1 MQVLF
6 VQHRLR
12 VYRFAL
18 RLVDDEQ
25 AAEDL
30 VSEVFLEVWRHAG
43 RFESRCRVSTWLLA
57 ITRNLALSML
67 RRRRMERLDDD
78 AAAAIPDHA
87 DDPEMAIQR
96 RQQSAI
102 LAHCLTRLSA
112 AHREVIDLVYYH
124 DRSID
129 EVAAITGVPAST
141 VKTRMFY
148 ARNRIAQLLDGFGM
162 QRASR
167 PAEASPRKRHAS
179 AARNRAMSSFH

>member
-1 MQVLF
+1 LKLIFQSF
-6 VQHRLR
+6 DAQRQHSAARL
-12 VYRFAL
+12 
-18 RLVDDEQ
+18 
-25 AAEDL
+25 
-30 VSEVFLEVWRHAG
+30 
-43 RFESRCRVSTWLLA
+43 CRVG
-57 ITRNLALSML
+57 
-67 RRRRMERLDDD
+67 ERAGQEGSAAPRGEQFAVLDDD

-129 EVAAITGVPAST
+129 EVAAITGVTAST

-148 ARNRIAQLLDGFGM
+148 ARNRIAQVLDGFGM
-162 QRASR
+162 RRASR
-167 PAEASPRKRHAS
+167 PAEASPRKRHTS
-179 AARNRAMSSFH
+179 AAHKRAMASFH